1 MIGRSVIRVPG
12 SQRAF
17 IAPGKYVQGD
27 GVIAYLDDYMKEY
40 GKRPC
45 RIVDKYVY
53 ELLGEQMGEIQKEN
67 LLIFEGQV
75 SVENIE
81 RYICQVENGNCDVIA
96 GIGGGRTLDTAK
108 VIANRLGVPLVIV
121 PTSAATDA
129 PTSAL
134 SVIYTESGKHVNEIF
149 YKKCPDLVLVDTE
162 VIAQSPVRLLVA
174 GMGDALA
181 TFFEARANK
190 ESDSCTNIM
199 GNYKLTLASY
209 AIAKECYAVLLEDGY
224 AAKLAAERNA
234 SSKALQNIVEVNTL
248 LSGVGAESNGASG
261 AHAFHDG
268 FTALRECQSM
278 LHGERV
284 AFGVICQLVLENR
297 SKAELMEV
305 LAFCM
310 SVGLP
315 ITMEEIG
322 VAELDQ
328 EKIGRIAAAVK
339 ASPLIEREPFE
350 VTEEMIMSAVLAAD
364 AIGTAYKQNAKG
376 NH

>member
-1 MIGRSVIRVPG
+1 MSG

-27 GVIAYLDDYMKEY
+27 GAIGYLDEYMKEY
-40 GKRPC
+40 GERPC
-45 RIVDKYVY
+45 RLVDKYVY
-53 ELLGEQMGEIQKEN
+53 ELLGKQMNEIHEEK

-81 RYICQVENGNCDVIA
+81 RYMCQVESGNCDVIA
-96 GIGGGRTLDTAK
+96 GIGGGRTLDMAK

-162 VIAQSPVRLLVA
+162 IIAKSPTRLLVA

-199 GNYKLTLASY
+199 GDYKLTLASY

-224 AAKLAAERNA
+224 FAKLASERNV

-268 FTALRECQSM
+268 FTALDECQSM

-322 VAELDQ
+322 VADLDQ
-328 EKIGRIAAAVK
+328 EKISRIAAAVK

-350 VTEEMIMSAVLAAD
+350 VTEEMIAHAVLAAD
-364 AIGTAYKQNAKG
+364 AIGVAYKQNTKG
-376 NH
+376 SY